1 MTRLVGSIVIAA
13 ALLGAGFYAHVWW
26 SAPPPTEG
34 SAAPVTHRRA
44 SQGPTIEQVQKL
56 ASLVTLRVPISDVQI
71 SELEGFFGS
80 VKLVMAVHGE
90 VEIATALSAARFE
103 DLDHETR
110 AATLLLPRPA
120 PQRPRLDHEKTRILE
135 LQRGGAWRFLTGDAG
150 EKQLTNRAMLAAQ
163 RTLAEVAARPELV
176 DQSCQQTETVV
187 HNFFAAMEWNVTV
200 EWTETATATTP
211 EPEPEAAH

>member
-13 ALLGAGFYAHVWW
+13 VLLGTGFYAHVWW
-26 SAPPPTEG
+26 SAPRGDQDNPR
-34 SAAPVTHRRA
+34 VTHRSA

-56 ASLVTLRVPISDVQI
+56 ASLVTLRVPISDVQV

-90 VEIATALSAARFE
+90 VEIASDLSDARFE
-103 DLDHETR
+103 DVDEENR
-110 AATLLLPRPA
+110 SALLVLPRPV

-135 LQRGGAWRFLTGDAG
+135 LQRGGAWKFLTGDAG

-163 RTLAEVAARPELV
+163 RTLAQAAQSPELAATACE
-176 DQSCQQTETVV
+176 QAETVV
-187 HNFFAAMEWNVTV
+187 RTFFAAMRWTV
-200 EWTETATATTP
+200 HVRWLEPAPQPETAR
-211 EPEPEAAH
+211 